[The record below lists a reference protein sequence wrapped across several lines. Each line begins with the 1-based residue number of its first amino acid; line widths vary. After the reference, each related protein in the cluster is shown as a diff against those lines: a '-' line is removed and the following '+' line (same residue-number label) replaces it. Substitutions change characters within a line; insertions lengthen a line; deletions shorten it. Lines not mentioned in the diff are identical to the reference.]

1 MQFMQFVTPW
11 SCDEMEPDSYL
22 PGKVGGISD
31 SSFVGKLM
39 LNGKIHGGWHAIT
52 KPGGQDAG
60 GGNKWLSIYTRNG
73 KGSQYW
79 RVAPVWILGSLAV
92 ATKMNAD
99 GMKMT
104 CWLNYSFK

>member
-1 MQFMQFVTPW
+1 
-11 SCDEMEPDSYL
+11 MEPDSYL

-31 SSFVGKLM
+31 SSFVDKLM
-39 LNGKIHGGWHAIT
+39 LNDKIYGGWHAIT
-52 KPGGQDAG
+52 KPGRQDAS
-60 GGNKWLSIYTRNG
+60 GGNQRLSIYTRNG

-99 GMKMT
+99 GMNMT
-104 CWLNYSFK
+104 CWLHLEDGVTELLL